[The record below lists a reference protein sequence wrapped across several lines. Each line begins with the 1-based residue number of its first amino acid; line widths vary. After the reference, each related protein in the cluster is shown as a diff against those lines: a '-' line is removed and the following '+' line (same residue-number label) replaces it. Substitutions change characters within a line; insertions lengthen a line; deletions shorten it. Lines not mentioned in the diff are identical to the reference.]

1 MGRFTESI
9 ISYNQPRKDMVS
21 YSKELATIKGLL
33 EKNPQGM
40 TITDISKALDIYR
53 KTTAKYLDMLLITGQ
68 VEMRP
73 FGPVKIYT
81 PSRRVPVSSMLN
93 LSRDYI
99 IVFDRDMIVVEAN
112 ENVLMTHGLRR
123 EDILGFQLGV
133 TGLPY
138 SRDEKI
144 SRMLEEGLAGK
155 EFSGMVDG
163 PIMPDSVSC
172 HLLLLPLTFNDG
184 SAGVSLMVVNDEGVR
199 ELEEDLKNRDTL
211 LRALSYFVSYK
222 ETEGPVEAYLERGM
236 ERMGNGL
243 NASRV
248 YLSRNGVDASG
259 NLHSL
264 RLIGWAAP
272 GIKGYREDGLDTRTE
287 YSAIGSRLRDT
298 LSRGRVFFGNVQDFP
313 DDERRPWESVGVRS
327 LALAPIFVGGTWWG
341 FLGTDQWEHDW
352 EWSSGEME
360 GLRTAAKII
369 GIILEYTGMEDPVE

>member
-1 MGRFTESI
+1 
-9 ISYNQPRKDMVS
+9 MVS